1 MQALDLSVFVPLC
14 VSALG
19 VDMISQLPRVR
30 SEGLGVQAVQGRAG
44 ISGETSEAVGLDHLS
59 LLLGK
64 QKQAQARGPLGQG
77 GCGPA
82 CLLLT
87 TLPPA
92 VLPGLR
98 GPHRPE
104 GRVCAGP
111 IFRPFV

>member
-1 MQALDLSVFVPLC
+1 
-14 VSALG
+14 
-19 VDMISQLPRVR
+19 MISQPPGVR
-30 SEGLGVQAVQGRAG
+30 SEGLGAQAVRGRAG

-64 QKQAQARGPLGQG
+64 QKQTQARGPLGQG

-82 CLLLT
+82 CLFLT

-104 GRVCAGP
+104 DKSVC
-111 IFRPFV
+111 RPHLQALCRRQ